1 MKVIIAGGRSFF
13 NYDLVKETLLPMKS
27 EIECIISGRA
37 NGADSLGEKFAE
49 EHGIEI
55 LYFPAEWDKYGRSA
69 GYIRNKEMANEA
81 DFLVAFWDGNSKG
94 TKHMID
100 IMKKQN
106 KHGKVILY

>member
-1 MKVIIAGGRSFF
+1 MKVIVAGGRSFF
-13 NYDLVKETLLPMKS
+13 NYNLVKETLLPIKS
-27 EIECIISGRA
+27 EIEYIISGRA

-55 LYFPAEWDKYGRSA
+55 LYFPA